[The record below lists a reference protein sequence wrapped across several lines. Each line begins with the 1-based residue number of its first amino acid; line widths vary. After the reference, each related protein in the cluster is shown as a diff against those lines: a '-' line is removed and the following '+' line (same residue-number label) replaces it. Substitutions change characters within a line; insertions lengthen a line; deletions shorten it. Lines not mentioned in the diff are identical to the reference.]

1 MELVSM
7 EAKIKAME
15 EEADAEVN
23 TGKFSEMS
31 QTELEDFATKTREE
45 LETAKTQKD
54 FAKCI
59 ELQV

>member
-1 MELVSM
+1 M
-7 EAKIKAME
+7 EAKIKEME

-23 TGKFSEMS
+23 TGSFSEMS
-31 QTELEDFATKTREE
+31 QKELEDFATKTREE